1 MHTPSCHRANS
12 RQRVLRLFDGML
24 FIGAMSSVI
33 AKDLVDY
40 FVPTPIVGKMTSDVW
55 GDKAVLPR
63 DPSNGLEGKTSTDGK
78 KTLTDYAYW
87 DGKIIKGPEGKYHLF
102 CSRWDQSG
110 GHQGYYGS
118 VAIHAVSDNLLGPYI
133 DKGICY
139 PDNEGGKGHN
149 VTAIALKDG
158 RYGILVSDT
167 RPGAL
172 FLSNSLDGPWVYQG
186 NIKWDNNGHTTRRLT
201 DNMSILERPDGKFM
215 IVPLGGFVGISDNGI
230 NGTYKVMTDDI
241 FPMNV
246 PGYGSCRE
254 DPNLWY
260 SGGQYHV
267 VVDDYCNRKA
277 LHLTSPDG
285 INNWKYTGAA
295 YASAIDFVRFTD
307 GTTLTSNRWYKMERA
322 NTYEENG
329 HVVAFTFAAI
339 DVDKGGDKGNDT
351 HGSKIIVV
359 PFDGAKFDADIGI
372 PSSISP
378 AMQSGTARGISFTVK
393 CPMVKAR
400 KTFFI
405 PAEAAHGAEQISV
418 SVYDLKGRLV
428 AYENNG
434 TATGKNQE
442 IAVDLDRSKAGPGVY
457 CITMRCGKQN
467 YSGRLTIQ

>member
-1 MHTPSCHRANS
+1 
-12 RQRVLRLFDGML
+12 
-24 FIGAMSSVI
+24 
-33 AKDLVDY
+33 
-40 FVPTPIVGKMTSDVW
+40 
-55 GDKAVLPR
+55 
-63 DPSNGLEGKTSTDGK
+63 
-78 KTLTDYAYW
+78 
-87 DGKIIKGPEGKYHLF
+87 
-102 CSRWDQSG
+102 
-110 GHQGYYGS
+110 
-118 VAIHAVSDNLLGPYI
+118 VAIHAVSDNLLGPYV

-172 FLSNSLDGPWVYQG
+172 FLSNSLDGPWVFQG

-215 IVPLGGFVGISDNGI
+215 IVPLGGFVGISDGGI
-230 NGTYKVMTDDI
+230 NGTYKVMTDNI

-246 PGYGSCRE
+246 PGYGACRE

-260 SGGQYHV
+260 SGGLYHV

-285 INNWKYTGAA
+285 ISNWKYAGAA
-295 YASAIDFVRFTD
+295 YASAVDFVRFTD

-339 DVDKGGDKGNDT
+339 DVEKSGDLGNDT

-359 PFDGAKFDADIGI
+359 PFDGAAFDGAVSNI
-372 PSSISP
+372 PNGVKP
-378 AMQSGTARGISFTVK
+378 AAPGISLVVK
-393 CPMVKAR
+393 VRESAAHGIV
-400 KTFFI
+400 FI
-405 PAEAAHGAEQISV
+405 PAEATRSSAQLV
-418 SVYDLKGRLV
+418 LLLYDLKGRLV
-428 AYENNG
+428 AREYKG
-434 TATGKNQE
+434 PATSKNQE
-442 IAVDLDRSKAGPGVY
+442 TSFTIDRSTAGPGVY
-457 CITMRCGKQN
+457 CISVRYGDRSF
-467 YSGRLTIQ
+467 SGRVNVQ

>member
-1 MHTPSCHRANS
+1 MKMPLGIRMNCMQT
-12 RQRVLRLFDGML
+12 LGRLFFGMIL
-24 FIGAMSSVI
+24 ICAMSIV

-40 FVPTPIVGKMTSDVW
+40 FVPTPIVGKLTSDVW

-102 CSRWDQSG
+102 CSRWDQSL

-118 VAIHAVSDNLLGPYI
+118 VAIHAVSDNLLGPYV

-201 DNMSILERPDGKFM
+201 DNMSILERSDGKFM

-230 NGTYKVMTDDI
+230 NGTYKVMTDNI
-241 FPMNV
+241 FPLNV

-260 SGGQYHV
+260 SGGMYHV

-285 INNWKYTGAA
+285 INNWTYAGAA
-295 YASAIDFVRFTD
+295 YASAVDFVRFTD
-307 GTTLTSNRWYKMERA
+307 VTTLTSNRWYKMERA

-339 DVDKGGDKGNDT
+339 DVEKSSDLGNDT

-359 PFDGAKFDADIGI
+359 PFDGAAFDGAASNLTNGVRPVDTR
-372 PSSISP
+372 SIL
-378 AMQSGTARGISFTVK
+378 FTVK
-393 CPMVKAR
+393 SAAAAVK

-405 PAEAAHGAEQISV
+405 PADATNGAKRLSV
-418 SVYDLKGRLV
+418 AVYDIKGRPV
-428 AYENNG
+428 AHEYNG
-434 TATGKNQE
+434 TATGKTQE
-442 IAVDLDRSKAGPGVY
+442 IAYDLDRSKVSPGVY
-457 CITMRCGKQN
+457 CIAVRYGN
-467 YSGRLTIQ
+467 RNFSGCVTVQ

>member
-1 MHTPSCHRANS
+1 MIS
-12 RQRVLRLFDGML
+12 RKTLLGLLFVAFFL
-24 FIGAMSSVI
+24 NAAMPVV

-40 FVPTPIVGKMTSDVW
+40 FIPTPITGKLTSDVW

-78 KTLTDYAYW
+78 KTLIDYAYW

-118 VAIHAVSDNLLGPYI
+118 VAIHAVSDNLLGPYV

-172 FLSNSLDGPWVYQG
+172 FLSNSLDGPWVFQG

-215 IVPLGGFVGISDNGI
+215 IVPLGGFVGISDGGI
-230 NGTYKVMTDDI
+230 NGTYKVMTDNI

-246 PGYGSCRE
+246 PGYGACRE

-260 SGGQYHV
+260 SGGLYHV

-285 INNWKYTGAA
+285 ISNWKYAGAA
-295 YASAIDFVRFTD
+295 YASAVDFVRFTD
-307 GTTLTSNRWYKMERA
+307 GTTLTSNRLYKMERA

-339 DVDKGGDKGNDT
+339 DVEKSGDLGNDT

-359 PFDGAKFDADIGI
+359 PFDGAAFDGAVSNI
-372 PSSISP
+372 PNGVKP
-378 AMQSGTARGISFTVK
+378 AAPGISLVVK
-393 CPMVKAR
+393 VRESAAHGIV
-400 KTFFI
+400 FI
-405 PAEAAHGAEQISV
+405 PAEATRSSAQLV
-418 SVYDLKGRLV
+418 LLLYDLKGRLV
-428 AYENNG
+428 AREYKG
-434 TATGKNQE
+434 PATSKNQE
-442 IAVDLDRSKAGPGVY
+442 TSFTIDRSTAGPGVY
-457 CITMRCGKQN
+457 CISVRYGDRSF
-467 YSGRLTIQ
+467 SGRVNVQ